1 MRRIALGD
9 RFRASLGPVT
19 VRAAGGI
26 VVRRGEGGPEVLLAH
41 RPKYDDWSFPKGK
54 AEQGESD
61 EDCARRE
68 VEEEVGIRGRLGP
81 ELGRTRY
88 RDGRGRPK
96 EVVYFRVEPDGEA
109 VAGDGVDDV
118 RWASLEEAQGLL
130 TWERDRDLL
139 GSVADRL

>member
-1 MRRIALGD
+1 
-9 RFRASLGPVT
+9 VT

-26 VVRRGEGGPEVLLAH
+26 VVRGGEHGPEVLLAH
-41 RPKYDDWSFPKGK
+41 RPKYNDWSFPKGK
-54 AEQGESD
+54 AEARESD

-68 VEEEVGIRGRLGP
+68 LDEEVGIRGELGR

-118 RWASLEEAQGLL
+118 RWAPLDEALRLL

>member
-1 MRRIALGD
+1 M
-9 RFRASLGPVT
+9 
-19 VRAAGGI
+19 
-26 VVRRGEGGPEVLLAH
+26 VLLAH

-54 AEQGESD
+54 AEAGETD
-61 EDCARRE
+61 EECARRE
-68 VEEEVGIRGRLGP
+68 VEEEVGIRGKLGG

-118 RWASLEEAQGLL
+118 RWASVAEALELL

-139 GSVADRL
+139 DSVADRL

>member
-1 MRRIALGD
+1 
-9 RFRASLGPVT
+9 VT

-26 VVRRGEGGPEVLLAH
+26 AVRHGERGLEVLLAH

-54 AEQGESD
+54 AEEGESD
-61 EDCARRE
+61 EECARRE
-68 VEEEVGIRGRLGP
+68 LEEEVGIRGELGR

-109 VAGDGVDDV
+109 TAGDGVDDV
-118 RWASLEEAQGLL
+118 RWAPVDEALRLL
-130 TWERDRDLL
+130 TWGRDRDLL
-139 GSVADRL
+139 ESVADRL

>member
-1 MRRIALGD
+1 
-9 RFRASLGPVT
+9 VT

-26 VVRRGEGGPEVLLAH
+26 VVRGGERGPEVLLAH

-54 AEQGESD
+54 AEAGETD
-61 EDCARRE
+61 EECAARE
-68 VEEEVGIRGRLGP
+68 VAEEVGIHAQVGP
-81 ELGRTRY
+81 ELGRTQY

-96 EVVYFRVEPDGEA
+96 EVVYFRVEPDGEP

-118 RWASLEEAQGLL
+118 RWASVNEALELL

-139 GSVADRL
+139 DLVADRL

>member
-1 MRRIALGD
+1 
-9 RFRASLGPVT
+9 VT

-41 RPKYDDWSFPKGK
+41 RPKYGDWSFPKGK
-54 AEQGESD
+54 SEPGESD
-61 EDCARRE
+61 EECARRE
-68 VEEEVGIRGRLGP
+68 VEEEVGIRGDPGA

-96 EVVYFRVEPDGEA
+96 EVVYFRFEPDGEPIP
-109 VAGDGVDDV
+109 GDGVDDV
-118 RWASLEEAQGLL
+118 RWASVAEALELL

-139 GSVADRL
+139 DSVADRL